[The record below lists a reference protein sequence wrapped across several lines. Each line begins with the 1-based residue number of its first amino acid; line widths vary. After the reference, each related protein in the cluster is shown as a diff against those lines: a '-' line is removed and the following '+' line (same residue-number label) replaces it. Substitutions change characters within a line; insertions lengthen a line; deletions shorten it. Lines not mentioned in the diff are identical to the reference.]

1 MDEMQLLGYAVTIV
15 ITLGS
20 FIAVI
25 QKFTQ
30 PINDLRVVIQELRDC
45 IKMLKSDSQAQDRRL
60 QKHGEQIDE
69 LDKKVNHLETKM
81 SMYHGERK

>member
-1 MDEMQLLGYAVTIV
+1 MPQEQLLGNIVMVV

-30 PINDLRVVIQELRDC
+30 PIQELKIVIQELRDC
-45 IKMLKSDSQAQDRRL
+45 ISTLRNDNEVQNKRIE
-60 QKHGEQIDE
+60 KHGLEIDD
-69 LDKKVNHLETKM
+69 LKTRVGNVETKM
-81 SMYHGERK
+81 KMYHKD

>member
-1 MDEMQLLGYAVTIV
+1 MNDVTMIGNAVLVI

-30 PINDLRVVIQELRDC
+30 PINDLKVVIQELRDC
-45 IKMLKSDSQAQDRRL
+45 ITTLRNDNVVQNKRL
-60 QKHGEQIDE
+60 DKHGDEIDA
-69 LDKKVNHLETKM
+69 LKGRVSKVETKM
-81 SMYHGERK
+81 EMYHKGDD

>member
-1 MDEMQLLGYAVTIV
+1 MNDVTMIGNAVLVI

-30 PINDLRVVIQELRDC
+30 PINDLKVVIQELRDC
-45 IKMLKSDSQAQDRRL
+45 ITTLRNDNVVQNKRL
-60 QKHGEQIDE
+60 DKHGDEIDA
-69 LDKKVNHLETKM
+69 LKGRVSKVETKM
-81 SMYHGERK
+81 EMYHKGDE